1 MDIMKKIRKA
11 KSMMS
16 FGLALA
22 LAAGLNFGMNKVAA
36 KADKPAPKQQP
47 VVVQNAPIDDT
58 TVGALGDLGLSV
70 QELDKLLKDQHKTIT
85 EKQRQEFVKRANI
98 HRAAQQ
104 KPYEE
109 AVVNAR
115 IINEGK
121 VAATTAEKSA
131 ARAFLQVQAGF
142 SSKKFA
148 EFTSAEANKAGS
160 EALKFNS
167 QLSAKLKKALQEYK
181 KKAGTEPTATKTTG
195 SQNSGQKTT
204 NTGKVGKT
212 GETAATAGSEILGI
226 VSLLGAAVI
235 KHKKEKF

>member
-1 MDIMKKIRKA
+1 MKKIKKA

-47 VVVQNAPIDDT
+47 VVAQNAPIDDT

-131 ARAFLQVQAGF
+131 ARAFLQ
-142 SSKKFA
+142 
-148 EFTSAEANKAGS
+148 
-160 EALKFNS
+160 
-167 QLSAKLKKALQEYK
+167 EYK

-195 SQNSGQKTT
+195 SQTSGQKTT

>member
-1 MDIMKKIRKA
+1 MKKIRKA

-22 LAAGLNFGMNKVAA
+22 LAAGLNFGMNKVAV
-36 KADKPAPKQQP
+36 KADKPAPNQHP
-47 VVVQNAPIDDT
+47 VVAQNAPIDDT

-121 VAATTAEKSA
+121 VAATTAEKTA

-142 SSKKFA
+142 GSKKFA

-167 QLSAKLKKALQEYK
+167 QLSAKLKQALQEYK
-181 KKAGTEPTATKTTG
+181 KKPATTPTANTG
-195 SQNSGQKTT
+195 SQTSGQKTT

-212 GETAATAGSEILGI
+212 GETAATAGSEILGV

-235 KHKKEKF
+235 KPKKEKF